1 MQPGLGYTAMIVQ
14 RPDLLDGVPF
24 PAVLPLVPLRY
35 RRATLVTTHI
45 PNIEGGVNNGS
56 VLFVFGRFA
65 LN

>member
-1 MQPGLGYTAMIVQ
+1 MNVLMAVFDGLVDWLANGLVETTWWQV
-14 RPDLLDGVPF
+14 
-24 PAVLPLVPLRY
+24 VLF
-35 RRATLVTTHI
+35 TLVTTHI